1 MSISKREETREP
13 IGSGLV
19 GLPWHMVLDF
29 LQDLSGSKSVV
40 RGQGLTTGSIGVA
53 HHLQQTR

>member
-1 MSISKREETREP
+1 MSISQREEARDP
-13 IGSGLV
+13 IARRVV

-29 LQDLSGSKSVV
+29 LQDFSGSKPVV
-40 RGQGLTTGSIGVA
+40 RGQGLTAGSIGVA